1 MAELLLNML
10 TAAAPTARLFKS
22 ESMTADVTILEHMHV
37 EHGLQHLPGELE
49 RAWQLCHLHSLKR
62 RLISMSTMRPGKK
75 VGPNQ
80 LSQKFGVTT
89 T

>member
-1 MAELLLNML
+1 ML
-10 TAAAPTARLFKS
+10 TAAALTARVFS
-22 ESMTADVTILEHMHV
+22 SDSITADVTRIERMHG
-37 EHGLQHLPGELE
+37 EEDGLQHSPGELG
-49 RAWQLCHLHSLKR
+49 RACHLPSLKR

-80 LSQKFGVTT
+80 VSQKLGVTT